1 MWAVPEPKQRSSG
14 CASQGKGISTCQLSA
29 SFQGWALW
37 WPEPPT
43 LERVAAGLWSPEG
56 RGGGIKALHP
66 SYRDFQLKKKKER
79 ERETGRCFPRVLKCC
94 RRCCLPCTPWLL
106 RSPDSVSPAHG
117 SPGVLGP
124 RLRHRQPRGPVAW
137 GSGPRPVVWRLLLGS
152 PFPAV

>member
-1 MWAVPEPKQRSSG
+1 MGSSRTEAAELRVRLPG
-14 CASQGKGISTCQLSA
+14 ERDFHLSA
-29 SFQGWALW
+29 LCLFPGLGAL
-37 WPEPPT
+37 
-43 LERVAAGLWSPEG
+43 VARTTNTGAGGSRLVVARRPG
-56 RGGGIKALHP
+56 GGGIKALHP